1 MNKYGGNTFQL
12 VKPLKIK
19 SNKNDSHLSNNLVY
33 LNNEDLCQ
41 LIKGNNKDFNLKP
54 WKYRIVKIT
63 NKIEKHSIY
72 RIAYGASSMGI
83 KRGHAMLN
91 FRSLNQLNIDIDK
104 FGIFEIEIFT
114 GMSILYRHYYYFN
127 HLDDQVRISY
137 KLAFWGLTIGILGTI
152 IGKLPF

>member
-1 MNKYGGNTFQL
+1 
-12 VKPLKIK
+12 
-19 SNKNDSHLSNNLVY
+19 
-33 LNNEDLCQ
+33 
-41 LIKGNNKDFNLKP
+41 
-54 WKYRIVKIT
+54 
-63 NKIEKHSIY
+63 
-72 RIAYGASSMGI
+72 
-83 KRGHAMLN
+83 MLN